1 MDVPDAAS
9 VVVSVESLESALFGP
24 SGEMDKEA
32 EAIDNTIFFYV
43 DDPDIWL
50 PDEELAAIVAKCL

>member
-1 MDVPDAAS
+1 M
-9 VVVSVESLESALFGP
+9 SVESLEAALFGP

-32 EAIDNTIFFYV
+32 EAIDNAVFFYV